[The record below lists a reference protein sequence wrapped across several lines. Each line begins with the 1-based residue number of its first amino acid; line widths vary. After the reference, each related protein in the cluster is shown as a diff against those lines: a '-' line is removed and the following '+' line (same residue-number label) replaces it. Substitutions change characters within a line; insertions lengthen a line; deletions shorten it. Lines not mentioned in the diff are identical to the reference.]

1 MLTGVSSAER
11 RAGQSGTAA
20 VRDMPF
26 ILLPYTMSYQDGA
39 GVNTGAGAGSS
50 SAIVPTSG
58 GANNGGRKQK
68 QPRQILKE
76 EDYQQTLSQI
86 VERDYYP
93 ALPSLHRDLAVLERR
108 GAGDVSGAVAVRRAY
123 RRVAEEEEK
132 AAEAERL
139 EDEQAR
145 TQSGGTR
152 KRPRPLER
160 ESLTGFHDRATSEDN
175 EEFDRVTRREE
186 DERIIRM
193 RALYNAGLGKGG
205 LLQLKGGTAHHA
217 ASGVTSGAS
226 RSNVLGAETPLLPAS
241 DQFDAPVER
250 VVDAMARPADT
261 NSLFFVP
268 EHHSRHGIREDDNNN
283 NDGERKADNLPL
295 LEGERGNSSSLM
307 LPPPPRNT
315 RKGNGKG
322 PNVLAKRDSSS
333 TAVGKGNPK
342 MDLVEYIAKPRS
354 DANDIGIRAVP
365 TINAAMTRFPH
376 QGESRLP
383 PASGRRNTKV
393 GNIAMASSN
402 HSVASSDTD
411 ATTDLDATPMSLAG
425 ERAARAD
432 ALARERESYVAMTPI
447 ILPGG
452 DRGRGNESPITTWGT
467 VAGTPLVLSGSGQ
480 ANNTNAARPTAGPID
495 NDDIDGSDQNQMKS
509 FALPAEDS
517 IEATARIAEARLSSR
532 TKAYRDAQSS
542 VKRRP
547 ATNDSGSKPTRKGV
561 GSSKVRASTSTSSMH
576 SRAESLTPAAQALL
590 ARGTPKSS
598 LSSMST
604 MSGKVSARSSSAL
617 GSALRSSYTPMSSS
631 RSLISKR
638 RNTASATPRMR
649 RDESSS
655 SSRKNSIATAVG
667 DKSRTEKKAGGITD
681 GLLKI

>member
-1 MLTGVSSAER
+1 M
-11 RAGQSGTAA
+11 Q
-20 VRDMPF
+20 
-26 ILLPYTMSYQDGA
+26 
-39 GVNTGAGAGSS
+39 
-50 SAIVPTSG
+50 
-58 GANNGGRKQK
+58 
-68 QPRQILKE
+68 
-76 EDYQQTLSQI
+76 
-86 VERDYYP
+86 RDYYP
-93 ALPSLHRDLAVLERR
+93 ALPSLHRDMAVLERR

-123 RRVAEEEEK
+123 RRVADEEEK
-132 AAEAERL
+132 AAEAERQ
-139 EDEQAR
+139 EDERAR

-160 ESLTGFHDRATSEDN
+160 ESVTGFHDRATSEDN
-175 EEFDRVTRREE
+175 EEFDRITRREE
-186 DERIIRM
+186 DERIDRM
-193 RALYNAGLGKGG
+193 RALYNARPGKGG
-205 LLQLKGGTAHHA
+205 LLQIKAGTAHDASSGGTA
-217 ASGVTSGAS
+217 SAS
-226 RSNVLGAETPLLPAS
+226 RSKVLGAETPLLPAS

-250 VVDAMARPADT
+250 VVDVMAKPADT
-261 NSLFFVP
+261 NPLFFVP
-268 EHHSRHGIREDDNNN
+268 DHHSRRGIREDDNN
-283 NDGERKADNLPL
+283 DGKRKADSIIPM

-315 RKGNGKG
+315 RKGNAKG
-322 PNVLAKRDSSS
+322 PTALAKRDSSS
-333 TAVGKGNPK
+333 MAVGKGNPK
-342 MDLVEYIAKPRS
+342 MDLVEYVPKPHS
-354 DANDIGIRAVP
+354 DGNDVGIRAVP

-383 PASGRRNTKV
+383 PASGRRNANI
-393 GNIAMASSN
+393 GNIAMISSN

-432 ALARERESYVAMTPI
+432 ALTRERESYVAMTPI

-452 DRGRGNESPITTWGT
+452 DRGRGNDSPITTWGT

-480 ANNTNAARPTAGPID
+480 ANDATAARPTAGPID
-495 NDDIDGSDQNQMKS
+495 DDDIDGSDQNQMKS
-509 FALPAEDS
+509 FVLPAEDI
-517 IEATARIAEARLSSR
+517 IEATARIAEARVAAR

-542 VKRRP
+542 VKRGP
-547 ATNDSGSKPTRKGV
+547 TTNDSGRKPTRKGG
-561 GSSKVRASTSTSSMH
+561 GSSKVNASTSTSSVH
-576 SRAESLTPAAQALL
+576 SRAESLTPAARALL

-604 MSGKVSARSSSAL
+604 TSGRVSARSSSAL

-631 RSLISKR
+631 RSLSSKR

-655 SSRKNSIATAVG
+655 SSRKTNTAEAVG
-667 DKSRTEKKAGGITD
+667 DKSRADKKKAGGITD

>member
-1 MLTGVSSAER
+1 
-11 RAGQSGTAA
+11 
-20 VRDMPF
+20 
-26 ILLPYTMSYQDGA
+26 MSYPHGS
-39 GVNTGAGAGSS
+39 GGGSGSS
-50 SAIVPTSG
+50 SAIVPTNG

-76 EDYQQTLSQI
+76 EEFQQKLSQI
-86 VERDYYP
+86 VQRDYYP
-93 ALPSLHRDLAVLERR
+93 ALPSLHRDMAVLERR

-123 RRVAEEEEK
+123 RRVAEEEEM
-132 AAEAERL
+132 AAEAERQ
-139 EDEQAR
+139 EDERAR

-160 ESLTGFHDRATSEDN
+160 ESVTGFHDRATSEDN
-175 EEFDRVTRREE
+175 EEFDRVTRRED
-186 DERIIRM
+186 DERIDRM
-193 RALYNAGLGKGG
+193 RALYNARPGKGG
-205 LLQLKGGTAHHA
+205 LLQIKAGTAHHA
-217 ASGVTSGAS
+217 SSSGTASAS
-226 RSNVLGAETPLLPAS
+226 RDKVLGAETPLLPAS

-250 VVDAMARPADT
+250 VVDAMAKPADT

-268 EHHSRHGIREDDNNN
+268 DHHSRHGIREDDT
-283 NDGERKADNLPL
+283 NDGKRKADNIPM
-295 LEGERGNSSSLM
+295 LEGERDNSSSLM

-315 RKGNGKG
+315 RKGIEKG
-322 PNVLAKRDSSS
+322 P
-333 TAVGKGNPK
+333 TT
-342 MDLVEYIAKPRS
+342 LVEYVPKPRS
-354 DANDIGIRAVP
+354 NANDVGIRAVP

-383 PASGRRNTKV
+383 PASGRRNTNV
-393 GNIAMASSN
+393 GNIAMASSI
-402 HSVASSDTD
+402 HSMTSSDTD

-467 VAGTPLVLSGSGQ
+467 VAGTPLVLSGSVQ
-480 ANNTNAARPTAGPID
+480 AADTIRARPTAGPID
-495 NDDIDGSDQNQMKS
+495 DDDIDGDQNQMKS
-509 FALPAEDS
+509 FSLPAEDS
-517 IEATARIAEARLSSR
+517 IEATARIAEARVAAR

-542 VKRRP
+542 DKRGST
-547 ATNDSGSKPTRKGV
+547 TNDSGRKPSRKGG
-561 GSSKVRASTSTSSMH
+561 GSSKVRASTSTSSVH
-576 SRAESLTPAAQALL
+576 SRAESLTPAARALL

-604 MSGKVSARSSSAL
+604 TSGRVSARSSSAL

-631 RSLISKR
+631 RSLSSKR

-649 RDESSS
+649 RDESPSS
-655 SSRKNSIATAVG
+655 SSRKKSTAASIG
-667 DKSRTEKKAGGITD
+667 DKARAEKKAGGITD